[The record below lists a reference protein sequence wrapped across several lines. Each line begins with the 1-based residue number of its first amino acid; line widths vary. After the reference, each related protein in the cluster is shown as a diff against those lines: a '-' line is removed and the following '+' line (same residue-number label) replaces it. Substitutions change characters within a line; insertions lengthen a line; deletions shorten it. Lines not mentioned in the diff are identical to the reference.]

1 MSAIDVK
8 KSSKSDFTKTFV
20 LNSLIK
26 NVIRMSIVNIKKRS
40 NKRLCKNFHSGS
52 SVDVFFSTSLVGVIK
67 IITMIINSEDE
78 SSETHP

>member
-8 KSSKSDFTKTFV
+8 KSSKLHKNFCFE
-20 LNSLIK
+20 LFK